1 MQLFR
6 ESFPLQCSLQSQ
18 SSRPRWQP
26 CTTRGSQVALP
37 LLRLARAQRSIDKKA
52 ARDLY
57 ERALALWAPLTMA
70 ELVVA
75 LPEAPSA
82 ERVKQIKRQYEEELQ
97 ALTRELESE
106 KVRPMAWNRAG
117 LETSVAVLC

>member
-1 MQLFR
+1 M
-6 ESFPLQCSLQSQ
+6 
-18 SSRPRWQP
+18 
-26 CTTRGSQVALP
+26 ALP